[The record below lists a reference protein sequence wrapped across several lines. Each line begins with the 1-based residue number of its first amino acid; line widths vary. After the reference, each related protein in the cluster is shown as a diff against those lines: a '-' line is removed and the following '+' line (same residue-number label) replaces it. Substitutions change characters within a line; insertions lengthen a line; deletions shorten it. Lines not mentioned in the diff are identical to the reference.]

1 MTRFQ
6 KLARSWRTTALI
18 VFNALV
24 LFVLINLVLFAEQ
37 RIRWSIKGKSHNP
50 LIDRYGIRT
59 MEAAYPGMPEPEVRR
74 LLDESWKRGFVFEPF
89 VMFQEAPFQGRYV
102 NVATNGFRRVPN
114 QGPWPPAKENFN
126 IFVFGGSTM
135 FGYGVADDQT
145 VPARLQ
151 ERLRAAGSPRPIC
164 VYNLGCAYY
173 YSTQERIL
181 FAQLLLRHIK
191 PEVAVFVDGLN
202 DSFWELPGFSDRF
215 AMVMQHDEIPGRP
228 LGVLSDLPLMKK
240 AAKLQQS
247 LAKRLGRRPKDRSGA
262 NADVPVAELA
272 RQHLERYLGNRAMI
286 QTLADAAQVKTLF
299 VWQPVPHYH
308 YDLSKH
314 PFIKDPNSGEVT
326 KLSYAQ
332 FAELLKTN
340 PLPEN
345 FVWTAESHTP
355 LTGKAYVDYTH
366 YGPEM
371 SDTLA
376 ELVAQSLRQRG
387 YVP

>member
-1 MTRFQ
+1 M
-6 KLARSWRTTALI
+6 TALI
-18 VFNALV
+18 VFNV
-24 LFVLINLVLFAEQ
+24 LVLFALINLALFAEQ
-37 RIRWSIKGKSHNP
+37 KIRWRIKGKSHNP
-50 LIDRYGIRT
+50 LIDRYGMKT
-59 MEAAYPGMPEPEVRR
+59 LQAAYPGLPEAELRR
-74 LLDESWKRGFVFEPF
+74 LLDESWQRSFVFEPF

-102 NVATNGFRRVPN
+102 NVDTNRFRRVPN
-114 QGPWPPAKENFN
+114 QGPWPPAAENFN

-151 ERLRAAGSPRPIC
+151 EQLRAAGPPRPIC

-191 PEVAVFVDGLN
+191 PDVAVFVDGLN

-215 AMVMQHDEIPGRP
+215 ALVMQSEETPGRP
-228 LGVLSDLPLMKK
+228 LGVLSDLPLIKK

-247 LAKRLGRRPKDRSGA
+247 LAKRLGPHPKDRSGA
-262 NADVPVAELA
+262 SPDVPAAELA
-272 RQHLERYLGNRAMI
+272 RQHVERYLGNRTMI
-286 QTLADAAQVKTLF
+286 QTLADAAQVKALF

-308 YDLSKH
+308 YDLSRH
-314 PFIKDPNSGEVT
+314 PFIKDPASGEVT
-326 KLSYAQ
+326 KLSYEQ

-345 FVWTAESHTP
+345 FVWAAELHTP
-355 LTGKAYVDYTH
+355 LTGRAYIDYTH

-371 SDTLA
+371 SAALA
-376 ELVAQSLRQRG
+376 ELVAQNLRRRG
-387 YVP
+387 FVP